1 MAVESSGFVWTPAAR
16 RSVNVLVAMQA
27 MHMAGDQVVLL
38 ASEDLLVEMLQD
50 KARHAKDLL
59 ASLREQL
66 DSAGDSEEAQGD
78 ARQKFEE
85 AIKIQANSRAAHI
98 MSTIQVMPTA
108 NRSATRPSLSYN
120 AAVTSPILLNCIM
133 HGI

>member
-66 DSAGDSEEAQGD
+66 DSAGDSEEAQED
-78 ARQKFEE
+78 ARQKYEE

-98 MSTIQVMPTA
+98 MSTIQVRPTA
-108 NRSATRPSLSYN
+108 VSRSGLQNRSPGRS
-120 AAVTSPILLNCIM
+120 AAAFAQLQCCCY
-133 HGI
+133 